1 MDLTGK
7 NVVFVAGLGGI
18 GFEACKQLMT
28 RNVAYLVVLDVV
40 DNPKAVQTLQAI
52 NPKTKV
58 VYMKFDVTNKTVIKN
73 TISQVVAM
81 VKYIDVLVNGAGVIA
96 DRNIELTIN
105 VNLIGLINTTME
117 ALPYMDKTQKGRGGV
132 LLNIASVLGL
142 EPCPP
147 IAVYS
152 ASKFGVVGFTRSLS
166 DQYYFNRSGVAV
178 TAICPGLTE
187 SPMTANPT
195 ISDTFEYSKPL
206 TDHVFSAPRQ
216 PAAKA
221 GEHLVKIIEMAQ
233 NGTMWISDR
242 STLTKVEPK
251 LFWQPY

>member
-28 RNVAYLVVLDVV
+28 RNAAYLIILDVMEN
-40 DNPKAVQTLQAI
+40 DKAIQELQAM

-58 VYMKFDVTNKTVIKN
+58 IYMKFDVTDKTSIKN
-73 TISQVVAM
+73 TFNQIVSTVT
-81 VKYIDVLVNGAGVIA
+81 YIDVLVNGAGVIA
-96 DRNIELTIN
+96 DRNIEFTIN

-132 LLNIASVLGL
+132 ILNIASVLGL
-142 EPCPP
+142 EPCSP
-147 IAVYS
+147 ICVYS

-166 DQYYFNRSGVAV
+166 DPYYYNRSGVV
-178 TAICPGLTE
+178 ITALCPGLTE
-187 SPMTANPT
+187 SPMTANPK

-206 TDHVFSAPRQ
+206 TDQIFSAYRQ

-221 GEHLVKIIEMAQ
+221 GEHLVQIIEMAQ

-242 STLTKVEPK
+242 MKMTKVEPK
-251 LFWQPY
+251 VFWQP

>member
-1 MDLTGK
+1 M
-7 NVVFVAGLGGI
+7 
-18 GFEACKQLMT
+18 E
-28 RNVAYLVVLDVV
+28 
-40 DNPKAVQTLQAI
+40 NPKAIQTLQAI

-58 VYMKFDVTNKTVIKN
+58 VYMKFDVTNKTSIKN

-81 VKYIDVLVNGAGVIA
+81 VKYIDVLVNGAGVIS
-96 DRNIELTIN
+96 DRNIEFTIN

-166 DQYYFNRSGVAV
+166 VNILFN
-178 TAICPGLTE
+178 L
-187 SPMTANPT
+187 
-195 ISDTFEYSKPL
+195 
-206 TDHVFSAPRQ
+206 H
-216 PAAKA
+216 
-221 GEHLVKIIEMAQ
+221 
-233 NGTMWISDR
+233 
-242 STLTKVEPK
+242 
-251 LFWQPY
+251 